1 MADTSSGTDFAE
13 MSDIMETE
21 DEKEHALHC
30 DQYNENPTGG
40 EDDFEVDAG
49 DEYAEKEEEEGFVCA
64 LPSAAVS
71 TSTAE
76 AMPLAARAAHIGV
89 SKPAAASAVE
99 LTEEQK
105 ERIARNKQLA
115 MQRLAGREAAKA
127 AENAAAEDS
136 SGASTDGRSHMSRYI
151 ASTNPFHHV
160 TDHESSGLLASHQTI
175 KKQRLSLPLTVCT
188 DP

>member
-1 MADTSSGTDFAE
+1 MGQAPLVV
-13 MSDIMETE
+13 

-49 DEYAEKEEEEGFVCA
+49 DEYAEKEEEEVFVCA

-76 AMPLAARAAHIGV
+76 AMSLAASAAHIGV

-175 KKQRLSLPLTVCT
+175 KKQRLSLPLTVCP